1 MHEIVRN
8 LMHGLIFD
16 GIPDHTDIPAF
27 EPTETR
33 MTIAIR
39 SPIHVRAMLMLLS
52 GLALA
57 GCSSFQRN
65 QPPEAAAA
73 AQTDDDAACRANGAA
88 PGSDAYVACRKD
100 RDGRRG
106 VATDRMERSHRN
118 LAERML
124 NGQ

>member
-1 MHEIVRN
+1 MRN

-16 GIPDHTDIPAF
+16 GIPDHTGIPAF

-65 QPPEAAAA
+65 QP
-73 AQTDDDAACRANGAA
+73 
-88 PGSDAYVACRKD
+88 
-100 RDGRRG
+100 
-106 VATDRMERSHRN
+106 
-118 LAERML
+118 
-124 NGQ
+124 